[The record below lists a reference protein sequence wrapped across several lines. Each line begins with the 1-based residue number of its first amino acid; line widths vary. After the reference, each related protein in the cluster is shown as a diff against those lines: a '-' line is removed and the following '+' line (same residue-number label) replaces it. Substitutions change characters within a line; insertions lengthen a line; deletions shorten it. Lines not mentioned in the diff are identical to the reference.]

1 MDSDPTHVAEEETKD
16 SVEETGD
23 QFEGADE
30 IDYEDEEDEEDE
42 SEAEEEK
49 YYGYKQKP
57 AWEDE
62 DDARLMVSLLS
73 ADRLRKLRKDEDEDV
88 VNGLEY
94 EKRLRTQ

>member
-1 MDSDPTHVAEEETKD
+1 MPVAEEETKD
-16 SVEETGD
+16 SVKETGE
-23 QFEGADE
+23 QFERADE

-62 DDARLMVSLLS
+62 DDGRLMVSLMS